1 MYFRKTLPRSSWK
14 PSLFPAVL
22 NAWQGGPADDD
33 VDLPVFPEVGV
44 FQDLPD
50 RVVPY
55 ISDQSDAGF
64 VGDDRPAAC
73 VIRFAGQQYV
83 DALLLQSDVQP
94 HRPGEK
100 GEAIQ
105 RVLFWRFLG
114 FPIRNVIFFH
124 PQILPVE
131 RFQCIVVYNPGVPYF
146 LAGEAAFP

>member
-22 NAWQGGPADDD
+22 NAWQGGRPTTMSTC
-33 VDLPVFPEVGV
+33 PFSRRFGV

-64 VGDDRPAAC
+64 VSDDRPAAC

-114 FPIRNVIFFH
+114 FPIRNVIFF
-124 PQILPVE
+124 I
-131 RFQCIVVYNPGVPYF
+131 RRSF
-146 LAGEAAFP
+146 LSKDSKYRRL